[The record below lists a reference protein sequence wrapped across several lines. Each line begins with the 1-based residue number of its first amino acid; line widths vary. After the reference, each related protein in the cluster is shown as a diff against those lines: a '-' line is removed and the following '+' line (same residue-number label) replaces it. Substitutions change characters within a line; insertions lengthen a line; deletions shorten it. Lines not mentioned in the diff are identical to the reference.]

1 MYSRKPRSPLAE
13 IILACFILV
22 AGAAALF
29 AFTLNL
35 PNQHGQPDTTPWP
48 SADQQTPVTVVE
60 TEGLISLENRPV
72 QVLEPSPPAQLE
84 NGQIAPDFRLQTLEG
99 DWIYLSDFQGQAV
112 IVNFWTSWCG
122 GCREEAPELVAAY
135 QQYQDDGLIILAVNM
150 LYQDDL
156 TAAQAFVDEFALP
169 FPVLLDES
177 GAVSDDR
184 YHVLG
189 VPTSIFI
196 TRDGHIQNQVV
207 GAMSGSQLAQLT
219 TELLRTTYD
228 Y

>member
-1 MYSRKPRSPLAE
+1 MSSRKPRSNRAE

-22 AGAAALF
+22 TGAATLF

-35 PNQHGQPDTTPWP
+35 PGQNEQPDITPWP
-48 SADQQTPVTVVE
+48 SVDQQTPVTIVE
-60 TEGLISLENRPV
+60 TKGLVSRENRPV
-72 QVLEPSPPAQLE
+72 QVLGPSLPLQLQI
-84 NGQIAPDFRLQTLEG
+84 GQIAPDFRLQTLDG
-99 DWIYLSDFQGQAV
+99 DWIRLADLRGQPV

-135 QQYQDDGLIILAVNM
+135 QQYRDDGLIILAVNM

-156 TAAQAFVDEFALP
+156 TAAQAFVDEFAFP

-177 GAVSDDR
+177 GAVSDDS

-189 VPTSIFI
+189 VPTSYFV
-196 TRDGHIQNQVV
+196 TRDGRIQNQVI
-207 GAMSGSQLAQLT
+207 GAMSGDQLFQLIA
-219 TELLRTTYD
+219 ELLHKTGD
-228 Y
+228 S